1 LTDLQKGIHIDT
13 VIVSY
18 TRVFY
23 NILVKYYKNM
33 KKYMKNNKYD
43 DVLYRIMQKDV
54 KSTA

>member
-1 LTDLQKGIHIDT
+1 MDLQKGIHIDT

-23 NILVKYYKNM
+23 NILVKCYRNM

-43 DVLYRIMQKDV
+43 DVLYQIMQKDV